1 MLQLRKARP
10 LYLQLLII
18 TRSNNFMFQMQ
29 SLLSLLFVK
38 IPKKFTF
45 IVVTVHRFLTLISGN
60 SNYFGAIERA
70 MKNKIV

>member
-1 MLQLRKARP
+1 
-10 LYLQLLII
+10 
-18 TRSNNFMFQMQ
+18 MQ

-38 IPKKFTF
+38 IQKKFTF
-45 IVVTVHRFLTLISGN
+45 NVVTVHRFLTLISGN